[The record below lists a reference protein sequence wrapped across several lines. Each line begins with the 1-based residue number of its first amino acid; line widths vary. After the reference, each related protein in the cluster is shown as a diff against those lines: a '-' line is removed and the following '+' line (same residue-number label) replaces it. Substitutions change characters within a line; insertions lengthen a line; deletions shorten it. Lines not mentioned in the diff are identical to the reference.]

1 MGCWPCEGLLLCA
14 LPLLHPDQ
22 DPGVAWGG
30 QWASAARGT
39 TKEGCLRAGGH
50 VSAAGAGA
58 WSGGTDWGCDCRG
71 QGRGREELAV
81 GGRSPVEP
89 VSAGRPGL
97 GREMPAGA
105 EGVAAQRRLRC
116 GLCVCLQLKGEDSC
130 RVFVLKA
137 EPLDEGGLRRGLGRG
152 RGGLACLELR
162 GPDGR
167 LLRLQRQ
174 ELGGLL
180 SGAVGCGPW
189 ASGPPSPEYSW
200 DCGHSFGLGPR
211 APITSALGLSGTA
224 CPRQGWVGRAL
235 RR

>member
-1 MGCWPCEGLLLCA
+1 MSF
-14 LPLLHPDQ
+14 PLLHPDQ

-30 QWASAARGT
+30 QWALAACGT
-39 TKEGCLRAGGH
+39 TKERYLRAGGRA
-50 VSAAGAGA
+50 SAAGAGA

-71 QGRGREELAV
+71 QGHGREELAV

-97 GREMPAGA
+97 GREMPAGT
-105 EGVAAQRRLRC
+105 EGVAAQGRLQC
-116 GLCVCLQLKGEDSC
+116 GVSVCLQLTGEDSC
-130 RVFVLKA
+130 SVFLLKA
-137 EPLDEGGLRRGLGRG
+137 EPLDEGGLRRG
-152 RGGLACLELR
+152 RGGLACLELG
-162 GPDGR
+162 GPDGC

-189 ASGPPSPEYSW
+189 ASGPPSPGYFTGLW
-200 DCGHSFGLGPR
+200 TQLWPRVLGHHPS
-211 APITSALGLSGTA
+211 TLGLSGTA